1 MYLIAVCFLLA
12 YYDIHVLLFI
22 TTVPDIVDSP
32 NATPFGV
39 TCINVTWSGTS
50 NSKLNGPPE
59 NRTYFVTVSGD
70 SSGSV
75 TTYNAGDS
83 TSLAIDVNPGE
94 VYEVK
99 VWSDLYIRTCM

>member
-12 YYDIHVLLFI
+12 YCDIHVILFI
-22 TTVPDIVDSP
+22 TTVPDVVDSL

-39 TCINVTWSGTS
+39 TCINVTWSGP
-50 NSKLNGPPE
+50 SKLNGPPE
-59 NRTYFVTVSGD
+59 NRIYFVTVSGD

-83 TSLAIDVNPGE
+83 TSLAIYVNPGE
-94 VYEVK
+94 MYEVK
-99 VWSDLYIRTCM
+99 VCSDLYIHTCM